1 MNLVGLNPTLTFFGD
16 SMKKR
21 TKVDVMLPM
30 DTVNF
35 LRDVSKLSGVTR
47 DDVINTLLAIKVI
60 QLRETRK
67 SKNAKIKQKSL

>member
-1 MNLVGLNPTLTFFGD
+1 M
-16 SMKKR
+16 SKR
-21 TKVDVMLPM
+21 IKVDVMLPL

-67 SKNAKIKQKSL
+67 SNSAKAKQKSI